1 MNGMTYG
8 LAPDPLFLLGAAHVE
23 RETMR
28 LETETMPL
36 EKLDKNGSRFAK
48 MRWGV

>member
-1 MNGMTYG
+1 MNAMTYG
-8 LAPDPLFLLGAAHVE
+8 LWPDPLFLLGAAHVE